1 MTTTSITGRILVLPC
16 VCVFVCRTISD
27 YYFYNWQNTGAF
39 MYFSHHFVTIPP
51 PTWTNAA
58 HRHGVL
64 SMGTVIT
71 EWEQGYKICYE

>member
-1 MTTTSITGRILVLPC
+1 MYVCYNC
-16 VCVFVCRTISD
+16 VCVCVCSEMED
-27 YYFYNWQNTGAF
+27 YYFYNWQNIGAF
-39 MYFSHHFVTIPP
+39 IYFSHNFITIPP

-71 EWEQGYKICYE
+71 EWKEGGKLCHEYE